1 MVAKQL
7 QHYLNCNNLFP
18 VFQSA
23 YRKNHSTETA
33 LLKVMNDILSNMNH
47 QCVTLLILLDLSAAF
62 YTVNHDTMLRRL
74 EYSFGIQRKAL
85 SWFASYLS
93 GRTQRIMIN
102 ESKSKPFSLECGVPQ
117 GSCLGPL
124 LFTLYTS
131 ELFEIIK
138 YHLPMIHCYA
148 DDSQVLISFSPN
160 DGTELLAVVR
170 NMEDCI
176 RDIRSW
182 MLNNDLKFND
192 HKTQFLII
200 GSSQQLEK
208 LDNISIRV
216 GDSDIHPVPLVRNLG
231 CWFDSRL
238 SMASHITKLCA
249 SSFYYVYN
257 IRRIRK
263 YLTWQ
268 SPEILVHASIT
279 SRLDYCNGLLYGLS
293 DCFLNKLQ
301 RVQNACARLIFREQK
316 FCHVTPLIYEFT
328 LSCNFSFLNHGKFTL
343 NCSFSFLAFLF
354 RF

>member
-1 MVAKQL
+1 M
-7 QHYLNCNNLFP
+7 
-18 VFQSA
+18 FQSA
-23 YRKNHSTETA
+23 YRQNHSTETA
-33 LLKVMNDILSNMNH
+33 LLKVMNDILLNMNN

-62 YTVNHDTMLRRL
+62 DTVNHDTMQRGL
-74 EYSFGIQRKAL
+74 EYSFGIQGKAL

-102 ESKSKPFSLECGVPQ
+102 ESLSKPFKLECGVPQ

-148 DDSQVLISFSPN
+148 DDSQVYISFSPN
-160 DGTELLAVVR
+160 DRAEQLAVVR

-182 MLNNDLKFND
+182 VLNNDLKFND
-192 HKTQFLII
+192 DKTEFLII

-208 LDNISIRV
+208 LVNISIRV
-216 GDSDIHPVPLVRNLG
+216 GDSDIHPVPLARNLG

-249 SSFYYVYN
+249 SSFYYIYN

-263 YLTWQ
+263 YLSRQ
-268 SPEILVHASIT
+268 STEILVHAFIT
-279 SRLDYCNGLLYGLS
+279 SRLDYCNGLLYGLP
-293 DCFLNKLQ
+293 DCLLNKLQ
-301 RVQNACARLIFREQK
+301 RVQNACARLIFREQE
-316 FCHVTPLIYEFT
+316 FCHVTPLIYELHWLPIKYRIEIKILLITF
-328 LSCNFSFLNHGKFTL
+328 KIPI
-343 NCSFSFLAFLF
+343 FLAPTYL
-354 RF
+354 

>member
-1 MVAKQL
+1 M
-7 QHYLNCNNLFP
+7 NN
-18 VFQSA
+18 
-23 YRKNHSTETA
+23 
-33 LLKVMNDILSNMNH
+33 

-62 YTVNHDTMLRRL
+62 DTVNHDTMQRGL
-74 EYSFGIQRKAL
+74 EYSFGIQGKAL

-93 GRTQRIMIN
+93 ARTQGIMIN
-102 ESKSKPFSLECGVPQ
+102 ESLSKPFKLECGVPQ

-148 DDSQVLISFSPN
+148 DDSQVYISFSPN
-160 DGTELLAVVR
+160 DRAEQLAVVR

-176 RDIRSW
+176 RDIRFW

-192 HKTQFLII
+192 DKIEFLII

-216 GDSDIHPVPLVRNLG
+216 GDSDIHPVPLARNLG

-249 SSFYYVYN
+249 SSFYYIYN
-257 IRRIRK
+257 IHRIRK
-263 YLTWQ
+263 YLSRQ
-268 SPEILVHASIT
+268 STAILVHEFIT
-279 SRLDYCNGLLYGLS
+279 SRLDYCNGLLYGLP
-293 DCFLNKLQ
+293 DCLLNKLQ
-301 RVQNACARLIFREQK
+301 RVQNACARLIFRK
-316 FCHVTPLIYEFT
+316 
-328 LSCNFSFLNHGKFTL
+328 
-343 NCSFSFLAFLF
+343 
-354 RF
+354 